1 MENLKAYYHK
11 LLRETN
17 TDFQRYKFDEINWK
31 ARMIGLTGA
40 RGVGKTTLILQHIKL
55 KLSTDETLYAMADDF
70 YFASH
75 TLLDLADE
83 FEKQGGKT
91 LFIDEIHKYK
101 EWSRELK
108 MIYDYH
114 PKLKVVFTGSSILD
128 INKGAADLSRR
139 AVMYQMQGLS
149 FREFLAMFKGIHTRV
164 CTLNEIIQ
172 HRVEVP
178 EVEHPLPLFTEYL
191 NHGYYPF
198 MQDEDFAIRLQ
209 QVVNQTLEIDIPQYA
224 DMNVATGRKLKRLMA
239 IIAQSVPFKPNFT
252 QIAPVL
258 ETSRNNIA
266 DYFLYIEEAGL
277 IGQLR
282 DAAGGIKGF
291 GKVEKVFLDNTNLQY
306 NLIPGLPN
314 IGNVRETF
322 FFNQLKAGYD
332 IFSSPVSDFQVEDMT
347 FEIGGKSKNQ
357 KQIKDVEKGFVVK
370 DNIEFGYSNVIPLW
384 RFGMLY

>member
-17 TDFQRYKFDEINWK
+17 IGFQRHNFNKINWK

-55 KLSTDETLYAMADDF
+55 KLPAEETLYAMADDF

-75 TLLDLADE
+75 TLLDLAGE

-114 PKLKVVFTGSSILD
+114 PKLKIVFTGSSILD

-149 FREFLAMFKGIHTRV
+149 FREFLAMFKGIHTRTY
-164 CTLNEIIQ
+164 TLNEIIE
-172 HRVEVP
+172 HKVEIP
-178 EVEHPLPLFTEYL
+178 GVEHPLPLFAAYL

-198 MQDEDFAIRLQ
+198 MQEEDFAIRLQ
-209 QVVNQTLEIDIPQYA
+209 QIVTQTLEIDIPQYA
-224 DMNVATGRKLKRLMA
+224 DMNVATGRKLKQLMA

-252 QIAPVL
+252 QIASIL
-258 ETSRNNIA
+258 GTSRNNIA

-306 NLIPGLPN
+306 NLISELPN

-322 FFNQLKAGYD
+322 FFNQLKAEHN

-357 KQIKDVEKGFVVK
+357 KQIKDVEKSFVVK
-370 DNIEFGYSNVIPLW
+370 DNIELGYSNIIPLW
-384 RFGMLY
+384 HFGMLY

>member
-1 MENLKAYYHK
+1 MENLRAHYYK
-11 LLRETN
+11 LLRETGA
-17 TDFQRYKFDEINWK
+17 DFQRYNFSQINWK

-40 RGVGKTTLILQHIKL
+40 RGVGKTTLVLQHIKIEL
-55 KLSTDETLYAMADDF
+55 PAEETLYAMADDF

-83 FEKQGGKT
+83 FEKRGGKT

-128 INKGAADLSRR
+128 IHKGAADLSRR

-149 FREFLAMFKGIHTRV
+149 FREFLAMFKGIKLQTFS
-164 CTLNEIIQ
+164 LQEIIE
-172 HRVEVP
+172 HKVETP
-178 EVEHPLPLFTEYL
+178 EIEHPLPLFEEYL
-191 NHGYYPF
+191 NRGYYPF
-198 MQDEDFAIRLQ
+198 AQEEDFAVRLQ
-209 QVVNQTLEIDIPQYA
+209 QIVSQTLEVDIPQYA
-224 DMNVATGRKLKRLMA
+224 DMNVATGRKLKHLMA
-239 IIAQSVPFKPNFT
+239 IIARSVPFKPNFT
-252 QIAPVL
+252 QIASVL
-258 ETSRNNIA
+258 ETNRNNIA
-266 DYFLYIEEAGL
+266 DYFLCIEEAGL

-306 NLIPGLPN
+306 NLISGLPN

-322 FFNQLKAGYD
+322 FFNQLKAKYD
-332 IFSSPVSDFQVEDMT
+332 IFSSPVSDFQVDGMT
-347 FEIGGKSKNQ
+347 FEIGGKSKTR
-357 KQIKDVEKGFVVK
+357 KQIKDLETGFVVK
-370 DNIEFGYSNVIPLW
+370 DNIEFGYSNIIPLW
-384 RFGMLY
+384 HFGMLY